1 MTISNQLQTADDV
14 RELSKC
20 LQVSVLDLSSNKLEE
35 AEVLDIF
42 ASMPE
47 LHVLSV
53 TKNHIVRETKEYR

>member
-1 MTISNQLQTADDV
+1 MSALFWSGRFMFRAAGD
-14 RELSKC
+14 R
-20 LQVSVLDLSSNKLEE
+20 E

-53 TKNHIVRETKEYR
+53 TRNHIVRETKEYR